1 MEFHIPSLKDILT
14 NGLKPEAS
22 ARPRKNRETSK
33 PNIDP
38 FALRYF
44 GIIYSIQGAS
54 EPGEKIRSLGRGSSG
69 TNAGRGSAPMLGR
82 GAEKEECRRARK
94 GNLYTLPP
102 CPECFLLKREKM
114 ARSGPA
120 HK

>member
-38 FALRYF
+38 FAVRYF
-44 GIIYSIQGAS
+44 DIIYSIQGAS
-54 EPGEKIRSLGRGSSG
+54 EPGEITRSSGRGFSG
-69 TNAGRGSAPMLGR
+69 TNAGRGSAPILGR
-82 GAEKEECRRARK
+82 RAEKEECRGARK
-94 GNLYTLPP
+94 GALFPSFMP
-102 CPECFLLKREKM
+102 GMFLAKAREDGQKRT
-114 ARSGPA
+114 GT
-120 HK
+120 